1 MSTTSAVL
9 LDTVSFN
16 ASWLSTYLHR
26 LGDVFWRNVLDVTA
40 SSISNTSE
48 FVRDKD
54 DEHELANDGKPIV
67 DSKSLDDDGSTVN
80 SQQGGNRRQHQEGDA
95 NTGNLIRASLNSHC
109 EKLLFDVN
117 MQGGKPKEGLKERN
131 EVGFYPQAKDAKK
144 QGQTI
149 YGM

>member
-9 LDTVSFN
+9 LDGVSITS
-16 ASWLSTYLHR
+16 ASPLGTYLHR
-26 LGDVFWRNVLDVTA
+26 LRDVLWRNVLEMTA
-40 SSISNTSE
+40 SSISNTSK

-54 DEHELANDGKPIV
+54 DEHELPNDGKPIV

-109 EKLLFDVN
+109 EKLLIDVN
-117 MQGGKPKEGLKERN
+117 MQGGTERRIEGT
-131 EVGFYPQAKDAKK
+131 Q
-144 QGQTI
+144 
-149 YGM
+149 